1 MVTRELWQHLRVSPG
16 LVSLIGAGPGDPGLM
31 TLKGVER
38 LREADAIVY
47 DYLVNPEILKYARP
61 DAEIVYAGK
70 KAGKHTLPQEEINA
84 LLVQLAQ
91 SGKRVARLKGG
102 DPFVF
107 GRGGEEATALHEAEI
122 PFEIIP
128 GISSAI
134 AAPAYAGIPVTH
146 RDFVSS
152 FTVITGHER
161 KDVTDADTRLD
172 WASLAKVGGTLVFLM
187 GVGQLDKIAA
197 NLTEAGLS
205 PDTPAAVV
213 QWGTY
218 QHQRTVVGTVATIHA
233 LAQEAGIKPPAVT
246 VIGQVV
252 ALRDQ
257 LAWFDALNNSGLIE
271 YNPES
276 APVVLSA

>member
-271 YNPES
+271 YNPEL